1 MCVTDLERD
10 DENTEGGGVVRAGN
24 GAPALRM
31 REEDQSSVISGCVNA
46 RQQHGM
52 QKREGRERER
62 VLAVAY
68 REEAARRESSTSTH

>member
-52 QKREGRERER
+52 QKREGREREGACSCIQR
-62 VLAVAY
+62 GGRA
-68 REEAARRESSTSTH
+68 EGE